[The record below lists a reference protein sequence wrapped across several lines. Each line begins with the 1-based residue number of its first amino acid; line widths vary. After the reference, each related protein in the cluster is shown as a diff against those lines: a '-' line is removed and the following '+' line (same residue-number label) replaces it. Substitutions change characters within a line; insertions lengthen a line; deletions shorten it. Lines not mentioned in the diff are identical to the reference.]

1 MSLVYIESTSTLP
14 EFNLA
19 MEQYVFDCMDRKNDY
34 FLLWQ
39 NENTV
44 VVGKNQ
50 NTYEEVSLPYIKNHH
65 THVVRRL
72 SGGGA
77 VYHDLG
83 NLNFTFI
90 INSKKSQK
98 INFDEFTTIIAKA
111 LNELGVSAY
120 VNGRNDILVDG
131 KKISGN
137 SQYIKGERTMHHGC
151 LLYETKLDEMSKVLN
166 VSNTKIV
173 SKGIKS
179 VQSRV
184 ANVSSYMKEPMTM
197 EEFKSHLVS
206 YMSKRTEIEKY
217 VFSEEDIKQIEH
229 LKSCVYDTWEWNY
242 GASPE
247 YNVVKSKR
255 FEDCG
260 EIKIF
265 MVVKYGIIQKIQ
277 IYGDFFGCMDVSQL
291 TSLLEGC
298 KLRIEDLRN
307 VIRQCDI
314 GRFIHNLSEEQFL
327 ELMME

>member
-197 EEFKSHLVS
+197 EKFKSHLVS

-265 MVVKYGIIQKIQ
+265 MVVKYGIIQKIR

>member
-50 NTYEEVSLPYIKNHH
+50 NTYEEVSLPYIKDHH

-265 MVVKYGIIQKIQ
+265 MVVKYGIIQKIR

>member
-1 MSLVYIESTSTLP
+1 MSLIYIESTNTLP

-34 FLLWQ
+34 FILWQ

-111 LNELGVSAY
+111 LNEVGVSAY

-137 SQYIKGERTMHHGC
+137 SQYIKGNRTMHHGC

-166 VSNTKIV
+166 VSNTKII

-184 ANVSSYMKEPMTM
+184 ANIRSYMKEPMTM

-206 YMSKRTEIEKY
+206 YMSKREKIEKY
-217 VFSEEDIKQIEH
+217 MFSEEDIKGIEH
-229 LKSCVYDTWEWNY
+229 LKASVYDTWEWNY

-247 YNVVKSKR
+247 YNVIKSKR
-255 FEDCG
+255 FEECG
-260 EIKIF
+260 EIKVF

-307 VIRQCDI
+307 VLGQCDI
-314 GRFIHNLSEEQFL
+314 GRVIHNFSEEQFL

>member
-1 MSLVYIESTSTLP
+1 MSLIYIESTNTLP

-19 MEQYVFDCMDRKNDY
+19 MEQYAFDCMDRKNDY
-34 FLLWQ
+34 FILWQ

-98 INFDEFTTIIAKA
+98 INFNEFTTIIARA

-131 KKISGN
+131 KKVSGN
-137 SQYIKGERTMHHGC
+137 SQYIKGNRTMHHGC

-166 VSNTKIV
+166 VSNTKII

-184 ANVSSYMKEPMTM
+184 ANICTYMKEPMTM

-206 YMSKRTEIEKY
+206 YMSKRAKIEKY
-217 VFSEEDIKQIEH
+217 MFSEEDIKRIEH
-229 LKSCVYDTWEWNY
+229 LKSSVYDTWEWNY

-247 YNVVKSKR
+247 YNVIKSKR
-255 FEDCG
+255 FEECG
-260 EIKIF
+260 EIKLF

-307 VIRQCDI
+307 VLRHCDV

>member
-1 MSLVYIESTSTLP
+1 MSLAYIESASTLP

-34 FLLWQ
+34 FILWQ

-50 NTYEEVSLPYIKNHH
+50 NTYEEINLPYIKNHH

-90 INSKKSQK
+90 INSKKSEK
-98 INFDEFTTIIAKA
+98 INFNEFTTIIANA

-137 SQYIKGERTMHHGC
+137 SQYIKNDRTMHHGC
-151 LLYETKLDEMSKVLN
+151 LLYSTNLQVMPKVLN
-166 VSNTKIV
+166 VSDTKIV

-184 ANVSSYMKEPMTM
+184 ANISDYMKEPMTM
-197 EEFKSHLVS
+197 DEFKSYLVS
-206 YMSKRTEIEKY
+206 YMSKRTKIEKY
-217 VFSEEDIKQIEH
+217 IFSEEDIKQIEQ
-229 LKSCVYDTWEWNY
+229 LKSDVYDTWDWNY
-242 GASPE
+242 GVSPE
-247 YNVVKSKR
+247 YNTVKSKR
-255 FEDCG
+255 FDECG
-260 EIKIF
+260 EIKVF
-265 MVVKYGIIQKIQ
+265 MVVKNGIIQNIR
-277 IYGDFFGCMDVSQL
+277 IYGDFFGCKDVSQL

-298 KLRIEDLRN
+298 KLRVEDLRN
-307 VIRQCDI
+307 VLGQCDI
-314 GRFIHNLSEEQFL
+314 EQFFHNFSEEQFL

>member
-217 VFSEEDIKQIEH
+217 VFSKEDIKQIEH

-265 MVVKYGIIQKIQ
+265 MVVKYGIIQKIR

>member
-1 MSLVYIESTSTLP
+1 MSLVYIESTNTLP

-34 FLLWQ
+34 FILWQ

-111 LNELGVSAY
+111 LN
-120 VNGRNDILVDG
+120 D
-131 KKISGN
+131 
-137 SQYIKGERTMHHGC
+137 SQYIKGNRTMHHGC

-166 VSNTKIV
+166 VSNTKII

-184 ANVSSYMKEPMTM
+184 ANICSYMKEPMTM

-206 YMSKRTEIEKY
+206 YMSKREKIEKY
-217 VFSEEDIKQIEH
+217 MFSEEDIKGIER
-229 LKSCVYDTWEWNY
+229 LKASVYDTWEWNY

-247 YNVVKSKR
+247 YNVIKSKR
-255 FEDCG
+255 FEECG
-260 EIKIF
+260 EIKVF

-307 VIRQCDI
+307 VLGQCDI
-314 GRFIHNLSEEQFL
+314 GQVIHNFSEEQFL

>member
-1 MSLVYIESTSTLP
+1 MSS
-14 EFNLA
+14 A
-19 MEQYVFDCMDRKNDY
+19 VF
-34 FLLWQ
+34 
-39 NENTV
+39 
-44 VVGKNQ
+44 
-50 NTYEEVSLPYIKNHH
+50 P
-65 THVVRRL
+65 
-72 SGGGA
+72 A
-77 VYHDLG
+77 AAPVYHDLG

-265 MVVKYGIIQKIQ
+265 MVVKYGIIQKIR

>member
-1 MSLVYIESTSTLP
+1 MSLIYIESTNTLP

-34 FLLWQ
+34 FILWQ

-137 SQYIKGERTMHHGC
+137 SQYIKGNRTMHHGC

-166 VSNTKIV
+166 VSNTKII

-184 ANVSSYMKEPMTM
+184 ANIRSYMKEPMTM

-206 YMSKRTEIEKY
+206 YMSKREKIEKY
-217 VFSEEDIKQIEH
+217 MFSEEDIKGIEH
-229 LKSCVYDTWEWNY
+229 LKASVYDTWEWNY

-247 YNVVKSKR
+247 YNVIKSKR
-255 FEDCG
+255 FEECG
-260 EIKIF
+260 EIKVF

-307 VIRQCDI
+307 VLGLCDI
-314 GRFIHNLSEEQFL
+314 GRVIHNFSEEQFL

>member
-1 MSLVYIESTSTLP
+1 MSLIYIESTNTLP

-34 FLLWQ
+34 FILWQ

-137 SQYIKGERTMHHGC
+137 SQYIKGNRTMHHGC

-166 VSNTKIV
+166 VSNTKII

-184 ANVSSYMKEPMTM
+184 ANIRSYMKEPMTM

-206 YMSKRTEIEKY
+206 YMSKREKIEKY
-217 VFSEEDIKQIEH
+217 MFSEEDIKGIEH
-229 LKSCVYDTWEWNY
+229 LKASVYDTWEWNY

-247 YNVVKSKR
+247 YNVIKSKR
-255 FEDCG
+255 FEECG
-260 EIKIF
+260 EIKVF

-291 TSLLEGC
+291 TSLLEGY

-307 VIRQCDI
+307 VLGQCDI
-314 GRFIHNLSEEQFL
+314 GRVIHNFSEEQFL